1 MELRNILTFLR
12 AAELGNFSKAADMLG
27 YAQSTVTMQIQQLEA
42 ELGSPLFERSNR
54 AISLTSFGEALLPL
68 ARKMYQTAQEM
79 QLLYLDPKEVTGTL
93 RIGIVES
100 LFFSDFLHL
109 IPKYQALYP
118 HVVLDFYTASSVEI
132 ADSLQKNK
140 LDFGCYLSETTPSA
154 PLIQQCSRTTTVE
167 FEANKTHP
175 LTCGAVVPLDRIAKE
190 KFVLTEEISI
200 YHQALMKLFYQRGL
214 EIDANVRLK
223 STRGIVDVLQY
234 SGGVSFLPAY
244 ALQREVQKNHLALIH
259 TDAPPQE
266 ITVVVTTHKDRWMSP
281 HLQSFLHLIQQEP
294 WL

>member
-1 MELRNILTFLR
+1 MELRNIFTFLR
-12 AAELGNFSKAADMLG
+12 AAELGNFSKAADALG
-27 YAQSTVTMQIQQLEA
+27 YAQSTVTMQIQQLES

-54 AISLTSFGEALLPL
+54 SIALTSFGEAYLPL

-79 QLLYLDPKEVTGTL
+79 QMLRLDPKDVTGTL
-93 RIGIVES
+93 RIGMVES

-109 IPKYQALYP
+109 IPKYQALFP

-140 LDFGCYLSETTPSA
+140 LDFGCYLTEATPPSS
-154 PLIQQCSRTTTVE
+154 LVQQFSRTTTVE
-167 FEANKTHP
+167 FVANKAHP
-175 LTCGAVVPLDRIAKE
+175 LAHGAPVPLEQIAKE

-200 YHQALMKLFYQRGL
+200 YHQALLKLFHQQGL
-214 EIDANVRLK
+214 NIDVNVRLK

-234 SGGVSFLPAY
+234 SGGVSFLPEY
-244 ALQREVQKNHLALIH
+244 AVRREIQRGHLSLIQ
-259 TDAPPQE
+259 TASPPQE
-266 ITVVVTTHKDRWMSP
+266 ITVVITTHKDRWMSP
-281 HLQSFLHLIQQEP
+281 QLVGFLHLLQREH